1 MRYLPAATAILVV
14 ATNAA
19 AQQPQRAAGDTL
31 VFQEVIRTSGEM
43 QGTQVSGEVKYLLYL
58 TRFVG
63 DSAEAWF
70 DSASFVSSTPM
81 PAPLDVSTLNRQKM
95 IVHFLPDGR
104 VTGFNPLGGG
114 GGASRM
120 ATPSFNNAAS
130 FVLPMPRGGL
140 RRGVTWTD
148 TATMKVDTL
157 GFSMT
162 MTNVTNY
169 EAVGDST
176 YDGQPVVIVAARGT
190 IKAEGG
196 GGDMNLQTRSEGEL
210 TGRLFYSPALG
221 FVVRRVAE
229 AQMKSS
235 MNAAGMSLQMSNR
248 MDQDLKL
255 VRRK

>member
-1 MRYLPAATAILVV
+1 MRYLLAATTIMLMGS
-14 ATNAA
+14 AA
-19 AQQPQRAAGDTL
+19 SAQQPRRAAGDTI

-43 QGTQVSGEVKYLLYL
+43 QGMQVSGDIKYSLYL
-58 TRFVG
+58 TRFIG

-70 DSASFVSSTPM
+70 DSVSFVSNTPM
-81 PAPLDVSTLNRQKM
+81 PAPFDVATLNRQKM

-104 VTGFNPLGGG
+104 VTGFNALGGG

-130 FVLPMPRGGL
+130 FVLPMPREGL

-148 TATMKVDTL
+148 TATTKVDTL

-162 MTNVTNY
+162 MTQVTNY

-176 YDGQPVVIVAARGT
+176 YDGQPVVVVAARGT

-196 GGDMNLQTRSEGEL
+196 GGDMNLQTKSDGEL
-210 TGRLFYSPALG
+210 TGRVFYSPALG
-221 FVVRRVAE
+221 FVVGRVAE
-229 AQMKSS
+229 AQIRSS
-235 MNAAGMSLQMSNR
+235 MNAAGMSL
-248 MDQDLKL
+248 
-255 VRRK
+255 